1 MHGRLIGNLIRISAG
16 EQIVASEEMYMR
28 PKFQSKQEVIINAP
42 LETVWN
48 FNQDLLKI
56 AEYHPRVNKVDLISN
71 KQFRE
76 AGVSYRCH
84 LKDGKNTCV
93 EKDIEIVPMQ
103 KIVTVFPED
112 TMGLTKLLPDYI
124 VESNL
129 RKIGENSTT
138 IVISH
143 FYSSSKLKVWL
154 LNFIIKR
161 KIAKETQDTLNA
173 MKQHIENS
181 IAHR

>member
-1 MHGRLIGNLIRISAG
+1 
-16 EQIVASEEMYMR
+16 MR
-28 PKFQSKQEVIINAP
+28 PKFQSEQEVIINAP
-42 LETVWN
+42 LETVWE
-48 FNQDLLKI
+48 FNQDLSKI

-76 AGVSYRCH
+76 AGVSYQCH
-84 LKDGKNTCV
+84 LKDGKNTCI
-93 EKDIEIVPMQ
+93 EKDIEVVPMQ
-103 KIVTVFPED
+103 KIVTVFPQD
-112 TMGLTKLLPDYI
+112 TMGMAKLLPDYI

-129 RKIGENSTT
+129 TKIGENSTK
-138 IVISH
+138 IEISH

-173 MKQHIENS
+173 MKQNIENS

>member
-1 MHGRLIGNLIRISAG
+1 
-16 EQIVASEEMYMR
+16 MR
-28 PKFQSKQEVIINAP
+28 PKFQSKQEVIIHAP
-42 LETVWN
+42 LETVWE
-48 FNQDLLKI
+48 FNQDLSKI
-56 AEYHPRVNKVDLISN
+56 PEYHPRVNRVDLISN

-76 AGVSYRCH
+76 AGVSYQCH
-84 LKDGKNTCV
+84 LKDGKNTCI

-103 KIVTVFPED
+103 RVVTVFPQD

-129 RKIGENSTT
+129 ARTGENSTK
-138 IVISH
+138 IEISH

-154 LNFIIKR
+154 LNLIIRR

-173 MKQHIENS
+173 MKQKIENS
-181 IAHR
+181 IAHHQE